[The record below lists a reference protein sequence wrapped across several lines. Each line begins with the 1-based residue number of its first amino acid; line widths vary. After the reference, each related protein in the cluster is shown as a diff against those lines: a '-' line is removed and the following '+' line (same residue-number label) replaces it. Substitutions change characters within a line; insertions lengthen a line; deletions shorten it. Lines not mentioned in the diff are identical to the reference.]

1 MEKEEPV
8 NNEPRNTTI
17 KTLKGMN
24 EINFKL
30 LKITSK
36 KDLNIV
42 VIQN

>member
-24 EINFKL
+24 EINS
-30 LKITSK
+30 SK
-36 KDLNIV
+36 
-42 VIQN
+42 